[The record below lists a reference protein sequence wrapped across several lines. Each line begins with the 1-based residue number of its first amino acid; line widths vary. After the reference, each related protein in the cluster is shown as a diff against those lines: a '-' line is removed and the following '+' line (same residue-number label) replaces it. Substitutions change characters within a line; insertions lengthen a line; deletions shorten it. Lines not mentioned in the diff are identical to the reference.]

1 AVRSPSEP
9 PDWRPTLGDAPEPR
23 PRPGEVLIG
32 VHAAGLNHADLLQLR
47 GLYPPPAGES
57 DVLGLECAG
66 IILETGDGGA
76 GFHAGERVMALL
88 AGGGQAERVAAPAGQ
103 VMRLPA
109 ELNFEEGAAVPEA
122 GLTAWTNLVAE
133 GGLRAGETVL
143 ITGATGGMGTMAV
156 MVAKALGARV
166 LAAGR
171 EQARLEALRP
181 LGADGLC
188 VLGDGLRE
196 QVRSLIGGAG
206 VDLVL
211 DLVGGRHTSDALGCL
226 RPRGRL
232 VLVGLLAGR
241 RAEVDLDRILTRR
254 LTMVGSVLRP
264 RPREEKARLVAA
276 FADFALPLLAS
287 GKLRAVVDRVFPFEQ
302 VAPAYALLAAG
313 GAAGKIV
320 LKLPSPPPPT

>member
-1 AVRSPSEP
+1 
-9 PDWRPTLGDAPEPR
+9 
-23 PRPGEVLIG
+23 VLVE
-32 VHAAGLNHADLLQLR
+32 VHAAGLNHVDLLQLR

-57 DVLGLECAG
+57 EVPGLECAG
-66 IILETGDGGA
+66 VIREAGDGEG
-76 GFHAGERVMALL
+76 GFQPGERVMALL
-88 AGGGQAERVAAPAGQ
+88 AGGGQAERVAAPVGQ
-103 VMRLPA
+103 VMRLP
-109 ELNFEEGAAVPEA
+109 EGLTFEEGAAVPEA

-156 MVAKALGARV
+156 MLAKALGARV

-171 EQARLEALRP
+171 ERARLEALRP

-188 VLGDGLRE
+188 LLGDGLRE
-196 QVRSLIGGAG
+196 EVRSLIGGAG
-206 VDLVL
+206 VDLAL

-232 VLVGLLAGR
+232 VLIGLLAGR

-254 LTMVGSVLRP
+254 LTIIGSLLRP

-287 GKLRAVVDRVFPFEQ
+287 GKLRAVVDRVFPLEQ
-302 VAPAYALLAAG
+302 VAAAYALLAA